1 MAGKGETRERVL
13 DAGLALASEIG
24 LAGLT
29 IGRLAD
35 AVGLTKAGLYAHF
48 DSKEEILR
56 EILRSAV
63 DRFVEEGVRPALR
76 APRGEARVRALF
88 EAWLEWTKA
97 PPLPGGCVFISSATE
112 LDDRPGPLRDYLVE
126 TQREWKEVL
135 ERTAELAMEDGQFRE
150 DLDPGSFVYEIYA
163 LVLSFHY
170 YDRLFDDPSA
180 EARTREAFE
189 GLLGRARRDDAEGG

>member
-150 DLDPGSFVYEIYA
+150 DLAPGSFVYEIYA

-189 GLLGRARRDDAEGG
+189 GLLARARRDDAQEG

>member
-1 MAGKGETRERVL
+1 MAQTGETRERIL
-13 DAGLALASEIG
+13 DAGLALASELG

-29 IGRLAD
+29 VGRLAD
-35 AVGLTKAGLYAHF
+35 AAGLTKAGLYAHF

-63 DRFVEEGVRPALR
+63 DRFVEEGIRPALQV
-76 APRGEARVRALF
+76 PRGEARVRALF

-126 TQREWKEVL
+126 TQREWKEML
-135 ERTAELAMEDGQFRE
+135 ERTVAMAKEAGDFRKDLNPEGFVFELF
-150 DLDPGSFVYEIYA
+150 A

-180 EARTREAFE
+180 EVHTREAFE
-189 GLLGRARRDDAEGG
+189 RLLGEAQRGGRLR